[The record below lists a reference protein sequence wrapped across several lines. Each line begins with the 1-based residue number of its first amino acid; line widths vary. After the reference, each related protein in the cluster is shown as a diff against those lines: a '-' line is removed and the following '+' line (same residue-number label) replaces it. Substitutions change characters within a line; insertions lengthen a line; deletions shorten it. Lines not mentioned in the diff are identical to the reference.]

1 MCDFVLLMPIQLEL
15 NWWIFS
21 DLHTLFYSLHSS
33 RPVATRW
40 GVGMRKL
47 KKSVASRD
55 WAARGGG
62 GGRQRWCPGS
72 KTHCS
77 IQTCASK
84 TPVLHHPD
92 FTHSLSLSLT
102 RGIFFLLYAHLPY
115 ATQKRDLLRQMLRQ
129 WRTYFLSRTQTST
142 SSSSVAVSCERRMAA
157 RAPVGDVVCV
167 VF

>member
-1 MCDFVLLMPIQLEL
+1 MCVTSSCWCQSNWNWTDESSVTSTHFYIHSTQADLWQQDGGWGCANWRRALQVGIEL
-15 NWWIFS
+15 
-21 DLHTLFYSLHSS
+21 H
-33 RPVATRW
+33 
-40 GVGMRKL
+40 GVGVGVGNVDALVQKPI
-47 KKSVASRD
+47 VQSRLVL
-55 WAARGGG
+55 
-62 GGRQRWCPGS
+62 QKHPSCI
-72 KTHCS
+72 
-77 IQTCASK
+77 IQILRT
-84 TPVLHHPD
+84 
-92 FTHSLSLSLT
+92 LSLSLT